1 VLASLRGVHD
11 DETRALMEQFY
22 RNWQQEGLSKREALR
37 QAKLWMLGEKGV
49 LPAKWAPFVL
59 YGLE

>member
-1 VLASLRGVHD
+1 VHD